1 MKNIIFESRHTGD
14 FEINSI
20 LRNFFDI
27 FFIPIL
33 NNLPSSFQKTIK
45 KTHKSAD
52 EVIKKATSHS
62 ALEVLYSHGKMHKSR
77 NIFQTFFRYVWF
89 TRNNAKAV
97 RNRLKIVKREI
108 TKEIKN
114 RKDTGIT
121 LLSIASGSARAVVES
136 FSNVPLIT
144 NTPVSLNFLDK
155 SIEAISYS
163 RSLAKN
169 LDGVYACRWITD
181 TANSFPKYF
190 PNNKPNIVEMVGLLD
205 YFDDEK
211 ILETFQT
218 IYNNLEEGG
227 VLITANVIDNKERP
241 FLERVVGW
249 NMIYSTPEDF
259 IRIAN
264 EAGFRSENIVVYVE
278 PLKIH
283 FVMVAHK

>member
-1 MKNIIFESRHTGD
+1 M
-14 FEINSI
+14 
-20 LRNFFDI
+20 
-27 FFIPIL
+27 
-33 NNLPSSFQKTIK
+33 
-45 KTHKSAD
+45 
-52 EVIKKATSHS
+52 
-62 ALEVLYSHGKMHKSR
+62 
-77 NIFQTFFRYVWF
+77 
-89 TRNNAKAV
+89 
-97 RNRLKIVKREI
+97 
-108 TKEIKN
+108 
-114 RKDTGIT
+114 
-121 LLSIASGSARAVVES
+121 
-136 FSNVPLIT
+136 
-144 NTPVSLNFLDK
+144 
-155 SIEAISYS
+155 
-163 RSLAKN
+163 
-169 LDGVYACRWITD
+169 YACRWITD